1 MTLERLTQQRDQVRR
16 MVQAE
21 IEAIRFMQQNRAATV
36 AMTRDWLEIS
46 QAEAEES
53 YDFALPAFVSDG
65 RIDVPGLARYVA
77 AEKANGTLPADF
89 EIERILD
96 PTLAEEAVRALEAP
110 PSTALRSKP
119 HTVPTQ
125 DYSWSWS
132 DRMFYKAVHVHTSP
146 WSIRVIRET
155 ALGVTERPPVATRTD
170 LAIETSGLV
179 KVYGGETRAL
189 DGITFA
195 VEPGELFGLLGPN
208 GAGKTTTIRILATLL
223 QATAGTARVLGFDV
237 ANAAGGGAQ
246 APRSG
251 AANGGLDAFSTGRET
266 LELAGHL
273 HRMPGRRGAAP
284 CRRAARADG
293 ADVGRQEADRD
304 LFRRDE
310 ADGWTSRAPSCTGPS
325 CSSSTSPPKGLDP
338 QSRTVLWEE
347 LERIN
352 QAGTTML
359 LTTHY
364 MEEAD
369 RLCSRLAIIDNGQ
382 IVVEA
387 APGELKRSVGADT
400 VVLQLEAAAGELERL
415 RAEVR
420 RLLAGWSRR
429 RITAHP
435 GGVALRV
442 PNASAAIPVLLRR
455 LEGNGLRIIGLQ
467 MSQPSLDDV
476 FMNYTGRRIR
486 EEAADQPMV
495 MGW

>member
-1 MTLERLTQQRDQVRR
+1 
-16 MVQAE
+16 
-21 IEAIRFMQQNRAATV
+21 
-36 AMTRDWLEIS
+36 
-46 QAEAEES
+46 
-53 YDFALPAFVSDG
+53 
-65 RIDVPGLARYVA
+65 
-77 AEKANGTLPADF
+77 
-89 EIERILD
+89 
-96 PTLAEEAVRALEAP
+96 
-110 PSTALRSKP
+110 
-119 HTVPTQ
+119 
-125 DYSWSWS
+125 
-132 DRMFYKAVHVHTSP
+132 
-146 WSIRVIRET
+146 VIRET
-155 ALGVTERPPVATRTD
+155 ALGVTERPPVASRTD

-223 QATAGTARVLGFDV
+223 QTTAGTARVLGFDV
-237 ANAAGGGAQ
+237 ANRPQEVRKRLGLALQ
-246 APRSG
+246 TVS
-251 AANGGLDAFSTGRET
+251 LDAFSTGRET

-273 HRMPGRRGAAP
+273 HRMPGAAVR
-284 CRRAARADG
+284 RRADELLELMGLTSVARKLTG
-293 ADVGRQEADRD
+293 TYSGGMRRRLD
-304 LFRRDE
+304 LASALMHRPELLILDE
-310 ADGWTSRAPSCTGPS
+310 PTE
-325 CSSSTSPPKGLDP
+325 GLDP

-400 VVLQLEAAAGELERL
+400 VVLQLEAPAGDLERL

-420 RLLAGWSRR
+420 RLLEGMVEASA
-429 RITAHP
+429 IAAHP
-435 GGVALRV
+435 GGVALSV

-476 FMNYTGRRIR
+476 FMKYTGRHIR
-486 EEAADQPMV
+486 EEAADQPIV